1 MLATRQGGVPGAFAA
16 VGIRAMPRDTAAFTG
31 RQAELAALMSAI
43 DALTADGEVVGI
55 HAIDGMAGM

>member
-1 MLATRQGGVPGAFAA
+1 
-16 VGIRAMPRDTAAFTG
+16 
-31 RQAELAALMSAI
+31 MSAI